1 MAQVRWLDGRLQ
13 LRLMFILLML
23 SATALSAA
31 TRDPAQYFFDSTF
44 GDFAEELET
53 ARTEGKKGI
62 LLMFEMDECPFC
74 HRMKT
79 TVLNQPEVQ
88 DYFKEHF
95 MIFPVDIEGD
105 VEIHD
110 FAGNA
115 LSQKDFA
122 LKTHRV
128 RATPVFAF
136 FDLEGNLVARYTG
149 ATGDATEFM
158 WLGEYVVQER
168 YKDSTFPAYKRERQ
182 AAAGR

>member
-1 MAQVRWLDGRLQ
+1 MAQTRSRDGRRQ
-13 LRLMFILLML
+13 LRLIFILLVL
-23 SATALSAA
+23 YAAAVGSA

-44 GDFAEELET
+44 GDFSEELAT
-53 ARTEGKKGI
+53 ARDEGKKGI

-115 LSQKDFA
+115 MSQKDFA

-136 FDLEGNLVARYTG
+136 FDLDGNLVARYTG

-168 YKDSTFPAYKRERQ
+168 YKEITFPAYKRERQ
-182 AAAGR
+182 AAAE

>member
-1 MAQVRWLDGRLQ
+1 MTHVRWPDCRMP
-13 LRLMFILLML
+13 LRLTFILLL
-23 SATALSAA
+23 TLATALSAA
-31 TRDPAQYFFDSTF
+31 TRDPGQYFFDSTF
-44 GDFAEELET
+44 GDFAEELEN
-53 ARTEGKKGI
+53 ARSEGKKGI

-88 DYFKEHF
+88 DYFKANF

-115 LSQKDFA
+115 MPQKDFA
-122 LKTHRV
+122 LKVHRV

-136 FDLEGNLVARYTG
+136 FDLDGNMVARYTG
-149 ATGDATEFM
+149 ATGDAAEFL

-168 YKDSTFPAYKRERQ
+168 YKDVTFPVYKRERQ
-182 AAAGR
+182 AAAGQ